1 MTLHI
6 FNPEHDI
13 ALAANLS
20 NFTAPHAGR
29 QLRNDLGFLP
39 ALWAQEGDQILVQH
53 EESALKAYRRVCH
66 RLVKLGI
73 KKIENGELRMENY
86 DMFKS
91 GNGSGCGNHNSQ
103 LSTLIATPHSDRWSE
118 NCKLSISPWGW
129 DKAIRRELER
139 MGVEA
144 SLLPTVEQ
152 IEQIRQLSHRRTSA
166 QLLPLLQM
174 EGTVGEAFECTT
186 VEEVME
192 LMQRYGRL
200 VLKAPWSS
208 SGRGVR
214 FCDAERLNNKEK
226 IINNN
231 DAQMAWVTNILKAQ
245 GSIMAEP
252 YYNKVRD
259 FGMEFEADA
268 EGRIH
273 YLGLSLFH
281 TVNGAYVGNI
291 LATES
296 VKCEMISRYVPVC
309 LLDLI
314 KQKITE
320 QLRLPG
326 YVGPFGIDMMIV
338 KPGEGNH
345 NSQLSIL
352 NSQLSI
358 VNCQLGLHPCV
369 EINLRRTMGHVA
381 LSISP
386 TDDDIRGVMRVI
398 YDRDHYKLKINKLR

>member
-86 DMFKS
+86 DMFKG

-103 LSTLIATPHSDRWSE
+103 LSTLIATSHSDRWSE
-118 NCKLSISPWGW
+118 NSQFIRSWGW
-129 DKAIRRELER
+129 DRAIRRELER
-139 MGVEA
+139 NGVPA
-144 SLLPTVEQ
+144 SLLPTAEQ

-186 VEEVME
+186 IEQVEE
-192 LMQRYGRL
+192 LYQRYSRL

-214 FCDAERLNNKEK
+214 FCDAARLVNNEEL
-226 IINNN
+226 IMNN
-231 DAQMAWVTNILKAQ
+231 WVRNVIKTQ

-268 EGRIH
+268 EGHIH

-281 TVNGAYVGNI
+281 TVNGAYEGNI

-296 VKCEMISRYVPVC
+296 VKYEMISHYIPVS
-309 LLDLI
+309 LLDSI
-314 KQKITE
+314 KQTIAE
-320 QLRLPG
+320 RLTLNG

-345 NSQLSIL
+345 NSQLSIV
-352 NSQLSI
+352 NSQL
-358 VNCQLGLHPCV
+358 LLHPCV

-386 TDDDIRGVMRVI
+386 TDDDIRAVMRVI
-398 YDRDHYKLKINKLR
+398 YDGNHYKLKINKLR

>member
-39 ALWAQEGDQILVQH
+39 ALWAQEGDRVLVQH

-73 KKIENGELRMENY
+73 SLITNYEFQIPKFTTHSSEIVIRNSEL
-86 DMFKS
+86 
-91 GNGSGCGNHNSQ
+91 
-103 LSTLIATPHSDRWSE
+103 T
-118 NCKLSISPWGW
+118 SIQPWGW
-129 DKAIRRELER
+129 DRAIRRELER
-139 MGVEA
+139 MGMTA
-144 SLLPTVEQ
+144 SLLPTAEQ

-166 QLLPLLQM
+166 QLLPQLQM
-174 EGTVGEAFECTT
+174 EGTVGEAFECTA
-186 VEEVME
+186 VEEVTE

-214 FCDAERLNNKEK
+214 FCDAARLVNNEEL
-226 IINNN
+226 IMNN
-231 DAQMAWVTNILKAQ
+231 WVRNVIKTQ

-252 YYNKVRD
+252 YYNKVKD

-281 TVNGAYVGNI
+281 TVNGAYEGNI

-296 VKCEMISRYVPVC
+296 VKQEMINRYIPVC
-309 LLDLI
+309 LLDSV
-314 KQKITE
+314 KQTIAE
-320 QLRLPG
+320 RLTLDG

-345 NSQLSIL
+345 NSQLSIV
-352 NSQLSI
+352 NSQL
-358 VNCQLGLHPCV
+358 LLHPCV

-386 TDDDIRGVMRVI
+386 TDDDIRAVMRVI
-398 YDRDHYKLKINKLR
+398 YDGNHYKLKINKLR

>member
-39 ALWAQEGDQILVQH
+39 ALWAQEGDRVLVQH

-86 DMFKS
+86 DMFKG

-103 LSTLIATPHSDRWSE
+103 LSTLIATPHSDRGSE

-139 MGVEA
+139 NGVPA
-144 SLLPTVEQ
+144 SLLPTAEQ

-166 QLLPLLQM
+166 QLLPQLQM

-186 VEEVME
+186 IEQVEE
-192 LMQRYGRL
+192 LHRRYGRL

-214 FCDAERLNNKEK
+214 FCDAARLNNKEK

-268 EGRIH
+268 EGHIR

-281 TVNGAYVGNI
+281 TVNGAYEGNI

-296 VKCEMISRYVPVC
+296 VKREMISRYIPVS
-309 LLDLI
+309 LLDLV
-314 KQKITE
+314 KQRIIE
-320 QLRLPG
+320 RLHLDG

-338 KPGEGNH
+338 KSIGNGNH
-345 NSQLSIL
+345 

-381 LSISP
+381 LNISP
-386 TDDDIRGVMRVI
+386 TDDDIRAVMRVI
-398 YDRDHYKLKINKLR
+398 YDGNHYKLKINKLR

>member
-86 DMFKS
+86 DMFKG

-103 LSTLIATPHSDRWSE
+103 LSTLIATSHSDRWSE
-118 NCKLSISPWGW
+118 NSQFIRSWGW
-129 DKAIRRELER
+129 DRAIRRELER
-139 MGVEA
+139 NGVPA
-144 SLLPTVEQ
+144 SLLPTAEQ

-186 VEEVME
+186 IEQVEE
-192 LMQRYGRL
+192 LYQRYSRL

-214 FCDAERLNNKEK
+214 FCDAARLVNNEEL
-226 IINNN
+226 IMNN
-231 DAQMAWVTNILKAQ
+231 WVRNVIKTQ

-268 EGRIH
+268 EGHIH

-281 TVNGAYVGNI
+281 TVNGAYEGNI

-296 VKCEMISRYVPVC
+296 VKYEMISHYIPVS
-309 LLDLI
+309 LLDSI
-314 KQKITE
+314 KQTIAE
-320 QLRLPG
+320 RLTLNG

-345 NSQLSIL
+345 NSQLSIV
-352 NSQLSI
+352 NSQL
-358 VNCQLGLHPCV
+358 LLHPCV

-381 LSISP
+381 LNISP
-386 TDDDIRGVMRVI
+386 TDDDIRAVMRVI
-398 YDRDHYKLKINKLR
+398 YDGNHYKLKINKLR

>member
-39 ALWAQEGDQILVQH
+39 ALWAQEGDRVLVQH

-66 RLVKLGI
+66 RLVKLGVSLI
-73 KKIENGELRMENY
+73 TNYEFQIPKFTTHSSEIVIRNSEL
-86 DMFKS
+86 
-91 GNGSGCGNHNSQ
+91 
-103 LSTLIATPHSDRWSE
+103 T
-118 NCKLSISPWGW
+118 SIQPWGW
-129 DKAIRRELER
+129 DRAIRRELER
-139 MGVEA
+139 MGMTA
-144 SLLPTVEQ
+144 SLLPTAEQ

-174 EGTVGEAFECTT
+174 DGTVGEAFECTA
-186 VEEVME
+186 VEEVTE

-214 FCDAERLNNKEK
+214 FCDAARLVNNEEL
-226 IINNN
+226 IMNN
-231 DAQMAWVTNILKAQ
+231 WVRNVIKTQ

-252 YYNKVRD
+252 YYNKVKD

-296 VKCEMISRYVPVC
+296 VKQEMISRYIPAC
-309 LLDLI
+309 LLDSI
-314 KQKITE
+314 KQTIAE
-320 QLRLPG
+320 RLTLNG

-345 NSQLSIL
+345 

-386 TDDDIRGVMRVI
+386 TDDDIRAVMRVI
-398 YDRDHYKLKINKLR
+398 YDGNHYKLKINKLR

>member
-1 MTLHI
+1 MHEINTNRRMTLHI

-39 ALWAQEGDQILVQH
+39 ALWAQEGDRVLVQH
-53 EESALKAYRRVCH
+53 EESAFKAYCRVCH

-86 DMFKS
+86 DKS
-91 GNGSGCGNHNSQ
+91 IFSAPFSILHSPF
-103 LSTLIATPHSDRWSE
+103 SIA
-118 NCKLSISPWGW
+118 PWGW
-129 DKAIRRELER
+129 DRAIRRELER
-139 MGVEA
+139 NGVPV
-144 SLLPTVEQ
+144 SLLPTAEQ

-186 VEEVME
+186 VEEVTE

-214 FCDAERLNNKEK
+214 FCDAERLNETGEMRNEK
-226 IINNN
+226 WARNVI
-231 DAQMAWVTNILKAQ
+231 ASQ

-268 EGRIH
+268 EGHIR

-281 TVNGAYVGNI
+281 TVNGAYEGNI
-291 LATES
+291 LATEI
-296 VKCEMISRYVPVC
+296 VKREMISRYIPVS
-309 LLDLI
+309 LLDLV
-314 KQKITE
+314 KQRIIE
-320 QLRLPG
+320 RLHLDG

-338 KPGEGNH
+338 KSIGNGNH
-345 NSQLSIL
+345 

-381 LSISP
+381 LNISP
-386 TDDDIRGVMRVI
+386 TDDDIRAVMRVI
-398 YDRDHYKLKINKLR
+398 YDGNHYKLKINKLR

>member
-39 ALWAQEGDQILVQH
+39 ALWAHEGDQILVQH
-53 EESALKAYRRVCH
+53 EESALKAYHRVCH
-66 RLVKLGI
+66 RLVKLGVTD
-73 KKIENGELRMENY
+73 GLP
-86 DMFKS
+86 S
-91 GNGSGCGNHNSQ
+91 VNSQ
-103 LSTLIATPHSDRWSE
+103 FTAAKTAVYRQETD
-118 NCKLSISPWGW
+118 SIQPWGW
-129 DKAIRRELER
+129 DRAIRRELER
-139 MGVEA
+139 MGMDA
-144 SLLPTVEQ
+144 TLLPADAQ

-166 QLLPLLQM
+166 QLLPKLQM

-186 VEEVME
+186 IEQIEE
-192 LMQRYGRL
+192 LFQRYGRL

-214 FCDAERLNNKEK
+214 FCDAARLVNSEER
-226 IINNN
+226 IVNN
-231 DAQMAWVTNILKAQ
+231 DAQMAWVRNVIASQ
-245 GSIMAEP
+245 GSIMVEP
-252 YYNKVRD
+252 YYNKVKD
-259 FGMEFEADA
+259 FGMEFEAAAD
-268 EGRIH
+268 GTIR

-296 VKCEMISRYVPVC
+296 VKRDMISRYIPVC
-309 LLDLI
+309 LLDSV
-314 KQKITE
+314 KQTIMD

-326 YVGPFGIDMMIV
+326 YVGPFGIDMLVV
-338 KPGEGNH
+338 KHPLTSH
-345 NSQLSIL
+345 LSPL
-352 NSQLSI
+352 TSY
-358 VNCQLGLHPCV
+358 LHPCV

-381 LSISP
+381 LNISP
-386 TDDDIRGVMRVI
+386 TDDDIRAVMRVL
-398 YDRDHYKLKINKLR
+398 YDGSHYKLKINKLR

>member
-39 ALWAQEGDQILVQH
+39 ALWTQEGDRVLVQH

-73 KKIENGELRMENY
+73 RAVDNGEWIVDNY
-86 DMFKS
+86 DKS
-91 GNGSGCGNHNSQ
+91 IFSAPFSILHSPF
-103 LSTLIATPHSDRWSE
+103 SIA
-118 NCKLSISPWGW
+118 PWGW
-129 DKAIRRELER
+129 DRAIRRELER
-139 MGVEA
+139 MGMTA
-144 SLLPTVEQ
+144 SLLPTAEQ

-166 QLLPLLQM
+166 QLLPQLQM

-186 VEEVME
+186 IEKVEE
-192 LMQRYGRL
+192 LYQRYSRL

-214 FCDAERLNNKEK
+214 FCDAARLVNNEEL
-226 IINNN
+226 IMNN
-231 DAQMAWVTNILKAQ
+231 WVRNVIKTQ

-252 YYNKVRD
+252 YYNKVKD

-268 EGRIH
+268 EGHIR

-281 TVNGAYVGNI
+281 TVNGAYEGNI

-296 VKCEMISRYVPVC
+296 VKQEMISRYIPAC
-309 LLDLI
+309 LLYSV
-314 KQKITE
+314 KQTIAE
-320 QLRLPG
+320 RLTLNG

-345 NSQLSIL
+345 NSQLSIV
-352 NSQLSI
+352 NSQL
-358 VNCQLGLHPCV
+358 LLHPCV

-381 LSISP
+381 LNISP
-386 TDDDIRGVMRVI
+386 TDDDIRAVMRVI
-398 YDRDHYKLKINKLR
+398 YDGNHYKLKINKLR

>member
-39 ALWAQEGDQILVQH
+39 ALWAQEGDRVLVQH

-86 DMFKS
+86 DMFKG

-103 LSTLIATPHSDRWSE
+103 LSTLIATPHSDRGSE
-118 NCKLSISPWGW
+118 NSQFIRPWGW
-129 DKAIRRELER
+129 DRAIRRELER
-139 MGVEA
+139 MGVAA
-144 SLLPTVEQ
+144 SLLPTAEQ

-186 VEEVME
+186 VEEVTE

-214 FCDAERLNNKEK
+214 FCDAARLNNKEK

-268 EGRIH
+268 EGHIR

-281 TVNGAYVGNI
+281 TVNGAYEGNI

-296 VKCEMISRYVPVC
+296 VKREMISRYIPIS
-309 LLDLI
+309 LLDSV
-314 KQKITE
+314 KQRIVE
-320 QLRLPG
+320 RLNLDG

-338 KPGEGNH
+338 KSIGNGNH
-345 NSQLSIL
+345 NC
-352 NSQLSI
+352 QLSI
-358 VNCQLGLHPCV
+358 VNSQLLLHPCV

-386 TDDDIRGVMRVI
+386 TDDDIRAVMRVI
-398 YDRDHYKLKINKLR
+398 YDGNHYKLKINKLR